1 MEIIT
6 VINVNNRLEEYAT
19 LTEARNRVDELR
31 RQGIDFKIYN
41 LVKFNNEVTTSELSK
56 NTKKY
61 IFRKLHHM
69 TIKKMFRIKA
79 EMEEQLWRYNNDLK
93 EWKKE
98 YNNSSSE
105 FVKDYLEDRIKSWN
119 KLIEVSTKSYK
130 RHLQKMY
137 EDFIITEKDVR
148 RGLENYTNETVE
160 VEEKI
165 AETTS
170 ADMQEEKIARVEEK
184 IAEGR
189 KRRKFE
195 DLTEV
200 EKMILALKGAIE
212 EAKIDKENEMF
223 YASFIV
229 ATMEQLKQKGLSKEE
244 IFNYRVDI

>member
-170 ADMQEEKIARVEEK
+170 ADMQEEKIA
-184 IAEGR
+184 EGR

>member
-1 MEIIT
+1 MEIII
-6 VINVNNRLEEYAT
+6 VINVNNKLEEYAT

-31 RQGIDFKIYN
+31 RQGVDFKIYN
-41 LVKFNNEVTTSELSK
+41 LVKFKNEVKTSKLSK
-56 NTKKY
+56 GTEKY
-61 IFRKLHHM
+61 IFRRLHHM

-93 EWKKE
+93 EWEKE

-119 KLIEVSTKSYK
+119 KLIEVSTRSYK

-165 AETTS
+165 AEGRS
-170 ADMQEEKIARVEEK
+170 ADMQEEKIA
-184 IAEGR
+184 EGR
-189 KRRKFE
+189 SRRKFE